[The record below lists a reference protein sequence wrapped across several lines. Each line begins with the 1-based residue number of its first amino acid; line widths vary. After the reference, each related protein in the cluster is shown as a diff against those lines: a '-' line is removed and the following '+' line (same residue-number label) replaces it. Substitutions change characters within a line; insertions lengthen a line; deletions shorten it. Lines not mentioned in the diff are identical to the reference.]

1 MEKWSQKGV
10 MREEVNM
17 EQTGIKNRM
26 TFVFLKNVMMRCMC
40 SGTYTSKN

>member
-10 MREEVNM
+10 MTEEVNM

-26 TFVFLKNVMMRCMC
+26 TFVFLKM
-40 SGTYTSKN
+40 S